1 MDNLSQ
7 EDMNKVKHVIRL
19 GVTTKQEVKDL
30 NDGFK
35 ETFNDVCKELDLDK
49 KLIRKAI
56 SVSFKAS
63 QKGDKNQIVDAEREE
78 IEEVAQLLNSIGT
91 I

>member
-1 MDNLSQ
+1 MENLSQ
-7 EDMNKVKHVIRL
+7 EDMNKVKHIIRL
-19 GVTTKQEVKDL
+19 GVTTKTEIKDL
-30 NDGFK
+30 NDSFK